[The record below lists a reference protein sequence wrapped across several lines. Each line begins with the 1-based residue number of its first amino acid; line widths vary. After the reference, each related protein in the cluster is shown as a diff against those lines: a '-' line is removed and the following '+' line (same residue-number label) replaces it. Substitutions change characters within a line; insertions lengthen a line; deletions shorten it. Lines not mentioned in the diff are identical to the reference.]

1 MQRQREK
8 GSPFQVLGKGR
19 MASALAT
26 VIKEAGFIL
35 RL

>member
-19 MASALAT
+19 MAPAQATMILALY
-26 VIKEAGFIL
+26 
-35 RL
+35 